1 MRVILRTPAL
11 VLLSLLSFADL
22 LAAGREL
29 GPRGGGPTSY
39 GVRHAVTGYAGGRFL
54 TIWREH
60 MGHIGSP
67 LMAALSDA
75 EGRRLSPT
83 SFPIGIPGEPAHIA
97 GMEDGFAVFSS
108 RGQLTEVNLDGRV
121 TRTRATALPPFSSMR
136 AEWNG
141 SRFLVA
147 MLREAS
153 TGYTAEAM
161 LLDRDGNAI
170 HRPPIERGLATGV
183 AIVPDPDGFTLIV
196 TSFHG
201 VFGYR
206 LTNDGEE
213 SEFRIAE
220 PSGIL
225 LPWSPVAA
233 ATAGSD
239 VLVVWA
245 SSMSRHSQLE
255 SAVVTREG
263 EVRDARV
270 LAQFEV
276 SALHP
281 LALVRSGNTHVV
293 AYRKEQSTIETLL
306 LGAAAP
312 ATLVTGVLDAS
323 AAASE
328 HAIFVAYTPST
339 IFPLRIQSVAT
350 TGVQDI
356 VSFSRTRQTQP
367 ALAAGGGRFLAAWT
381 DIAGEAAF
389 VRAASLGL
397 DGEPLT
403 DRIVAPA
410 YLAARELAWNG
421 SEYLAVERRNTTLL
435 ATRVAYDGT
444 PIDPEPIV
452 LTEAQW
458 STVATVAWSGDR
470 WLVLWAEYDRLRF
483 VTVSRAGVASAPG
496 VIALTS
502 SLPTGLARDLTAVA
516 VAANGTTT
524 LVAWTE
530 EQWPPCFFPPCRG
543 AVAARTVVARLRND
557 GQLLDAAPLE
567 LPAATTLAVATSGR
581 EFLVLADTTAHAVD
595 ATDAPRLVASRRLL
609 EWKAM
614 GDVTWDGSSYAV
626 ALRYHGLNWHLSVT
640 HLDRTAAPIGAP
652 VGTTTLAPDVLEPPS
667 IAAILPSSAL
677 VALQEGDAQDG
688 TRAVVYSE
696 RAMMPLPAPPSPPRN
711 VRIMA
716 ANGGYEVTW
725 DAPATGDVELYW
737 VEGLTYGGAWAWV
750 GIVPATQP
758 LRIRSPFAT
767 VRVRAFNAG
776 GASEF
781 TEPPSRRRTARP

>member
-1 MRVILRTPAL
+1 MILRTLAL
-11 VLLSLLSFADL
+11 VLLSLLSFADIG
-22 LAAGREL
+22 AAGREL

-39 GVRHAVTGYAGGRFL
+39 GVRQPVTGYAGGRFL

-60 MGHIGSP
+60 MGSIGAP

-83 SFPIGIPGEPAHIA
+83 SFPIAIPGEPAYIA
-97 GMEDGFAVFSS
+97 GMGDGFAVFS
-108 RGQLTEVNLDGRV
+108 RGHLTEVDLDGHV
-121 TRTRATALPPFSSMR
+121 TRTRAIALSPFQSMR
-136 AEWNG
+136 AAWNG

-147 MLREAS
+147 MMRSA
-153 TGYTAEAM
+153 TQGYTAEAV
-161 LLDRDGNAI
+161 LLDREGTII
-170 HRPPIERGLATGV
+170 HRRPTERGLATGT
-183 AIVPDPDGFTLIV
+183 AIVPNPHGFTLIV

-201 VFGYR
+201 VFAYQVM
-206 LTNDGEE
+206 NEGEE
-213 SEFRIAE
+213 EPQFRVAD

-233 ATAGSD
+233 PAVGGD

-245 SSMSRHSQLE
+245 SSMAKQSQLE
-255 SAVVTREG
+255 SAVITRDG
-263 EVRDARV
+263 EVRDTRV
-270 LAQFEV
+270 LAQFDT

-293 AYRKEQSTIETLL
+293 AYRKELSTIETLV
-306 LGAAAP
+306 LGAP
-312 ATLVTGVLDAS
+312 SPSTLVSGVLDAD
-323 AAASE
+323 AAAGE
-328 HAIFVAYTPST
+328 HAIFVAWTPST
-339 IFPLRIQSVAT
+339 VFPLRIRSIAT

-397 DGEPLT
+397 DGEPRT

-410 YLAARELAWNG
+410 YLAARELAWSG
-421 SEYLAVERRNTTLL
+421 SEYLAVERRNQTLL

-444 PIDPEPIV
+444 PIDAEPLV
-452 LTEAQW
+452 LAEAQW
-458 STVATVAWSGDR
+458 DTTAAVAWSADR
-470 WLVLWAEYDRLRF
+470 WLVLWPQYERLRF
-483 VTVSRAGVASAPG
+483 VTVSRGGAVSTPRN
-496 VIALTS
+496 VALTPEPPPNS
-502 SLPTGLARDLTAVA
+502 FRHLVSVALAT
-516 VAANGTTT
+516 NGTTT
-524 LVAWTE
+524 LLVWTE
-530 EQWPPCFFPPCRG
+530 EQLPACFFPVCPGGITRTF
-543 AVAARTVVARLRND
+543 AARLTNE

-567 LPAATTLAVATSGR
+567 LPAASTLSVATSGR
-581 EFLVLADTTAHAVD
+581 EFLVLADATAHAID
-595 ATDAPRLVASRRLL
+595 ATAAPRLLASRRLL
-609 EWKAM
+609 DWRAM

-626 ALRYHGLNWHLSVT
+626 ALRYQGLKWHLSVT
-640 HLDRTAAPIGAP
+640 HLDRTASPLGTPA
-652 VGTTTLAPDVLEPPS
+652 GTTTLAPDVVAPPS

-677 VALQEGDAQDG
+677 VAVQEGDARDG

-696 RAMMPLPAPPSPPRN
+696 RTMMPLPAPPSPPRN
-711 VRIMA
+711 VRVTQTT
-716 ANGGYEVTW
+716 GGYEVTW
-725 DAPATGDVELYW
+725 DAPANGEVELYW

-750 GIVPATQP
+750 GVVPATQP

-767 VRVRAFNAG
+767 VRVRAFNVG
-776 GASEF
+776 GASDF